1 MQNNQKTDQLE
12 LDRDVTAFFFYVNA
26 KSVLNH
32 PIFLQNIKTNSLIRF
47 LYFDSKD
54 YVTVSVYES
63 RPDTRWR
70 ILLSH
75 PLFLRISEFS
85 KYKYK
90 L

>member
-1 MQNNQKTDQLE
+1 MQNNQKNDQLE
-12 LDRDVTAFFFYVNA
+12 LDRDVSAVLFEEMQKVC
-26 KSVLNH
+26 KSSF
-32 PIFLQNIKTNSLIRF
+32 FLQNIKINSLIRF

-63 RPDTRWR
+63 RPDTGWR

-85 KYKYK
+85 KYK